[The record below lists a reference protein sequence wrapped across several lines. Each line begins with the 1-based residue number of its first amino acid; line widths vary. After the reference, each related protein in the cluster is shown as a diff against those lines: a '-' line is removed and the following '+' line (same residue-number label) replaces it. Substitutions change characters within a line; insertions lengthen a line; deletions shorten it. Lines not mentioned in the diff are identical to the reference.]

1 MVIRNERTGKHLFL
15 PASILIATTK
25 GKTIWQSIDLK
36 KKTINYFV
44 NQLTDSD
51 FLTRNFLM
59 Q

>member
-1 MVIRNERTGKHLFL
+1 MVIRIERTGKHLFL
-15 PASILIATTK
+15 PASILIATPT
-25 GKTIWQSIDLK
+25 GKTIWQSIDL